1 MNKAAK
7 IARAMRITAYHEAG
21 HLIAAKRLVI
31 GYYEVQL
38 APPDASAIKD
48 NREREI
54 TAHGLTSGPAF
65 NWNVGCNH
73 ISDIRMPED
82 GDIIRAMIRDQGLR
96 QMAVSMGGIV
106 SEARIARSSFIAV
119 VLGGGR
125 DDWDE
130 AGSIA
135 RFLSSSDDET
145 KLLLTQAE
153 RVARAVFRRN
163 WETVAALADAL
174 LRGELV
180 DSSRPEL
187 AGIEYLG
194 TLPL

>member
-96 QMAVSMGGIV
+96 QMAVSMGV
-106 SEARIARSSFIAV
+106 SSPKRGL
-119 VLGGGR
+119 LG
-125 DDWDE
+125 
-130 AGSIA
+130 
-135 RFLSSSDDET
+135 
-145 KLLLTQAE
+145 
-153 RVARAVFRRN
+153 V
-163 WETVAALADAL
+163 AL
-174 LRGELV
+174 LR
-180 DSSRPEL
+180 SSWVAAGMIGTRQGALL
-187 AGIEYLG
+187 ASCHRQMTRQSSFLLRRSG
-194 TLPL
+194 